1 MLYALRRDTGY
12 KGVTGAW
19 QNRSKRL
26 YRNNLTGFHIYV
38 AHLVT
43 GKVYIHLPSRLV

>member
-1 MLYALRRDTGY
+1 MLYALRLDTGY

-26 YRNNLTGFHIYV
+26 YRNNLTGFHIDV
-38 AHLVT
+38 AHLVA
-43 GKVYIHLPSRLV
+43 GKVYIHLPGRLV